1 MATTELVLETAIDA
15 LTRRTLVVAN
25 LLGTLEAEIFQ
36 APGFGSQFLRPG
48 LVATRVGISLNV
60 NTDSGM
66 LNTDFGHRERSSVA

>member
-60 NTDSGM
+60 NTDSGE
-66 LNTDFGHRERSSVA
+66 REH